1 MMMPLLLPMFLS
13 FIVTM
18 LKQSYNKNGFKFR
31 LWTFKNLGEKDN
43 IDFSIG
49 RNCQFCKTGAARSAA
64 PVFFVS
70 LCMQQSKI
78 RQNSFLLLLVV
89 FGLFIASQLLGFLS
103 GFLGAL
109 TLYFFLRKPQDFLEK
124 RYRLSKVKSTI
135 LLLLGSFM
143 LIVVPAGLII
153 GEVTARLAEV
163 VSHSQEVL
171 QSINA
176 FITQQEQR
184 FGFEILTAENLK
196 QASAY
201 VTAAATS
208 TVGVIANSFATVAVM
223 YLVLYFMLI
232 NRRAMEAWFYRYLPL
247 EDNHVSLI
255 GKELNALV
263 VSNAAGIPATAFVQA
278 ILAVICY
285 AIMGVDDLLFWFCAT
300 AIAAII
306 PLVGASIAYMPLA
319 VLQYTSGHTT
329 QAWVILVFGLVVLGT
344 VDNLV
349 RLYIQNKWGDA
360 HPLITIFGV
369 IMGVNIFGFMG
380 LIFGPILISLFILLV
395 KIYMREFHVAG
406 MTLPTD
412 VDVARENHVDL

>member
-1 MMMPLLLPMFLS
+1 
-13 FIVTM
+13 
-18 LKQSYNKNGFKFR
+18 
-31 LWTFKNLGEKDN
+31 
-43 IDFSIG
+43 
-49 RNCQFCKTGAARSAA
+49 
-64 PVFFVS
+64 
-70 LCMQQSKI
+70 MQKSTV
-78 RQNSFLLLLVV
+78 RQNSYLLLLVV
-89 FGLFIASQLLGFLS
+89 FGLFIASELLGFLS

-109 TLYFFLRKPQDFLEK
+109 TLYFFLRKPQAYLDK
-124 RYRLSKVKSTI
+124 RYKLGNQKSTI
-135 LLLLGSFM
+135 FLLVTSFL

-153 GEVTARLAEV
+153 GEVTARLADV
-163 VSHSQEVL
+163 VSHSEQVL
-171 QSINA
+171 QSINL
-176 FITQQEQR
+176 FITEQEQR

-232 NRRAMEAWFYRYLPL
+232 HRRAMEAWFYAYLPL
-247 EDNHVSLI
+247 EDNHVALI

-285 AIMGVDDLLFWFCAT
+285 AILGVDDLLFWFCAT

-306 PLVGASIAYMPLA
+306 PLVGASIAYLPLA

-349 RLYIQNKWGDA
+349 RLYIQKKWGDA

-395 KIYMREFHVAG
+395 KIYMREFHVGG
-406 MTLPTD
+406 MSYSGE
-412 VDVARENHVDL
+412 ADLTKEEQANAQG

>member
-1 MMMPLLLPMFLS
+1 MHKS
-13 FIVTM
+13 TV
-18 LKQSYNKNGFKFR
+18 
-31 LWTFKNLGEKDN
+31 
-43 IDFSIG
+43 
-49 RNCQFCKTGAARSAA
+49 
-64 PVFFVS
+64 
-70 LCMQQSKI
+70 
-78 RQNSFLLLLVV
+78 RQNGYLLLLVV
-89 FGLFIASQLLGFLS
+89 FGLFIAWELLGFLS

-124 RYRLSKVKSTI
+124 RYRLSKVKST
-135 LLLLGSFM
+135 LLLLIGSFV
-143 LIVVPAGLII
+143 LVVVPAGLII

-176 FITQQEQR
+176 FITEQEQR

-201 VTAAATS
+201 VTVAAS
-208 TVGVIANSFATVAVM
+208 SMVGVIANSFASVAVM
-223 YLVLYFMLI
+223 YLVLYFMLL
-232 NRRAMEAWFYRYLPL
+232 NRRSLEAWCYEYLPL
-247 EDNHVSLI
+247 EDNHIALI
-255 GKELNALV
+255 GKELHSLV

-285 AIMGVDDLLFWFCAT
+285 AFLGVDDLLFWFCAT

-319 VLQYTSGHTT
+319 VLQYTNGHSS
-329 QAWVILVFGLVVLGT
+329 QALVVLIFGIVVLGT

-395 KIYMREFHVAG
+395 KIYMREFHVGG
-406 MTLPTD
+406 MTLPKD
-412 VDVARENHVDL
+412 VDVAKENHVDL